1 MQKLTLDDLVGQLQK
16 ANWMYH
22 NSDKSLMSDN
32 DYDRGLEELRRRSPA
47 HPFLSVIGAS
57 VQKGS
62 VILPVIMGSQD
73 KVRAGEDGLARWLR
87 REGGAAGAKEF
98 VISEKLDGLSALLV
112 VGQKKVYLR
121 GDGVKGVDISA
132 VVERGICGFPYA
144 GHQSKDAKEA
154 KDAII
159 RGEILLQNK
168 DVPEGSIG
176 RSLVNGWIHRS
187 ASGVANDSEKR
198 RSASGV
204 ANDPKAGLPEGF
216 DKMRFV
222 AYQVIEPA
230 GMTRKQQMEWLMANK
245 YEVPW
250 WTIWGR
256 EKIDEGTLTKA
267 LIERKTIGA
276 YPLDGLI
283 VATNSAPVGLGGG
296 EARNPPDS
304 VAFKVSLDDQK
315 AETTVV
321 GVTWTVSR
329 QQIWIPR
336 IQIEPVQIGGATIQ
350 WLSGHNAGFIRDHG
364 IGIGARII
372 VRRSGDVI
380 PALDDV
386 LERVLV
392 SMPEEGTWSWDDKN
406 VHAKATDDSASP
418 AKMLLYSLE
427 TLGVDGIGL
436 GLVTKLVEAGI
447 TNMLKL
453 WTAKEA
459 VLAAAIGKGRAPM
472 LMASLKE
479 KRSAAGYMTLLV
491 ASNKLP
497 RGVGERK
504 LRVLFEK
511 EPDPRKWTGR
521 DIPAGWS
528 EDSLKELMCKLP
540 RALEWIDASFPLAG
554 RPRITAVITEVAAVT
569 AVITTVAVAAAGVIV
584 FTGVR
589 DHALEDVLKGRG
601 WTIGDAVN
609 KKTTVVVVADG
620 EIKESAKTKKA
631 RELGIDIL
639 GITAFRGRLDL

>member
-1 MQKLTLDDLVGQLQK
+1 MPKLSLDDLVAQLQK

-22 NSDKSLMSDN
+22 NSNKSLMSD
-32 DYDRGLEELRRRSPA
+32 DEYDRGLEELRRRSPA
-47 HPFLSVIGAS
+47 HPFLSVIGAP
-57 VQKGS
+57 VQKGG
-62 VILPVIMGSQD
+62 VVLPVIMGSQD

-87 REGGAAGAKEF
+87 REGGAANAKEF

-112 VGQKKVYLR
+112 VGEKKVYLR

-132 VVERGICGFPYA
+132 VVERGICGFPGA
-144 GHQSKDAKEA
+144 AHQG
-154 KDAII
+154 II
-159 RGEILLQNK
+159 RGEILLQNN

-187 ASGVANDSEKR
+187 ASG
-198 RSASGV
+198 G
-204 ANDPKAGLPEGF
+204 NDPKNLPEGF

-222 AYQVIEPA
+222 AYQVIEPT
-230 GMTRKQQMEWLMANK
+230 GMTRQQQMEWLVANK

-250 WTIWGR
+250 WAVLSR
-256 EKIDEGTLTKA
+256 EKIEEETLTKK
-267 LIERKTIGA
+267 LIERKSIGA

-283 VATNSAPVGLGGG
+283 VATNSVPVGLGGG

-336 IQIEPVQIGGATIQ
+336 IQIESVQIGGATIQ
-350 WLSGHNAGFIRDHG
+350 WLSGHNAGFIRDNG

-380 PALDDV
+380 PALDEV
-386 LERVLV
+386 LERCAVV
-392 SMPEEGTWSWDDKN
+392 SMPDEGTWSWDDKK
-406 VHAKATDDSASP
+406 VQARATDDSASP
-418 AKMLLYSLE
+418 AKALLYSLE
-427 TLGVDGIGL
+427 TLGVEGIGI

-479 KRSAAGYMTLLV
+479 KRSAAGYMTLLI

-554 RPRITAVITEVAAVT
+554 RPRITAVDSTPLTAAEPL
-569 AVITTVAVAAAGVIV
+569 GVVV

-609 KKTTVVVVADG
+609 KKTTMVVVADG
-620 EIKESAKTKKA
+620 EIKESTKTKKA
-631 RELGIDIL
+631 RELGIEIL
-639 GITAFRGRLDL
+639 GITAFRGRV

>member
-1 MQKLTLDDLVGQLQK
+1 
-16 ANWMYH
+16 
-22 NSDKSLMSDN
+22 
-32 DYDRGLEELRRRSPA
+32 
-47 HPFLSVIGAS
+47 
-57 VQKGS
+57 
-62 VILPVIMGSQD
+62 
-73 KVRAGEDGLARWLR
+73 
-87 REGGAAGAKEF
+87 
-98 VISEKLDGLSALLV
+98 
-112 VGQKKVYLR
+112 
-121 GDGVKGVDISA
+121 
-132 VVERGICGFPYA
+132 
-144 GHQSKDAKEA
+144 
-154 KDAII
+154 
-159 RGEILLQNK
+159 
-168 DVPEGSIG
+168 
-176 RSLVNGWIHRS
+176 
-187 ASGVANDSEKR
+187 
-198 RSASGV
+198 
-204 ANDPKAGLPEGF
+204 
-216 DKMRFV
+216 MRFV

-256 EKIDEGTLTKA
+256 EKIEEETLTKK

-459 VLAAAIGKGRAPM
+459 VLAAAIGKGRAPI

-554 RPRITAVITEVAAVT
+554 RPAVAVTAVITEVATTEVT
-569 AVITTVAVAAAGVIV
+569 AVAGVIV

>member
-1 MQKLTLDDLVGQLQK
+1 MQKLTLDDLVAQLQK

-22 NSDKSLMSDN
+22 NSDKSLMSD
-32 DYDRGLEELRRRSPA
+32 DEYDRGFEELRRRSPA
-47 HPFLSVIGAS
+47 HPFLSVIGAP

-62 VILPVIMGSQD
+62 VVLPVIMGSQD

-87 REGGAAGAKEF
+87 RDGGAAGAKEF

-132 VVERGICGFPYA
+132 VVERAFA
-144 GHQSKDAKEA
+144 GHQSKEA

-187 ASGVANDSEKR
+187 SSGIANDSEKH
-198 RSASGV
+198 RS
-204 ANDPKAGLPEGF
+204 PEGF

-222 AYQVIEPA
+222 AYQVIEPS
-230 GMTRKQQMEWLMANK
+230 GLTRKQQMEWLMANK

-256 EKIDEGTLTKA
+256 EKIEEGTLTKA

-283 VATNSAPVGLGGG
+283 VATNSVPVGLGGG

-336 IQIEPVQIGGATIQ
+336 IQIEAVQIGGATIQ

-386 LERVLV
+386 LERGLV
-392 SMPEEGTWSWDDKN
+392 SMPDEGTWSWDDKK
-406 VHAKATDDSASP
+406 VHAKATDNSASP
-418 AKMLLYSLE
+418 AKALLYSLE
-427 TLGVDGIGL
+427 TLGVDGIGI

-479 KRSAAGYMTLLV
+479 KRSVAGYMTLLV

-511 EPDPRKWTGR
+511 EPDPRKWTAG
-521 DIPAGWS
+521 DIPEGWS
-528 EDSLKELMCKLP
+528 GDSLKELLHKLP
-540 RALEWIDASFPLAG
+540 QALEWIDASFPLAG
-554 RPRITAVITEVAAVT
+554 RPAVAAVVVITEVAAVAT
-569 AVITTVAVAAAGVIV
+569 AGVIV

-589 DHALEDVLKGRG
+589 DHALEDVLKGRA

-609 KKTTVVVVADG
+609 KKTTFVVVADG

-631 RELGIDIL
+631 RELGIEIL